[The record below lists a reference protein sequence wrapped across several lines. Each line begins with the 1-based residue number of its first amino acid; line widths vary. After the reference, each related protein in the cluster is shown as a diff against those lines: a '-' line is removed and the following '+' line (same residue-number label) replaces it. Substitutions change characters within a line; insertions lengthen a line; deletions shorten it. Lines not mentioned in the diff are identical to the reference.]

1 VHTGT
6 TRVRSWPLPPMTDL
20 TDKPVVI
27 QCAVTG
33 SADPDPARRPNVPLT
48 TGAIAD
54 EAVAAWRAGAAV
66 IHLHAREED
75 GTPTQDPAAFARL
88 VDAIR
93 ERGCE
98 AILNLSCGTAGGRVS
113 GDERFALL
121 ELQPEMA
128 SFDAGTINFGDR
140 IFEGDLPFLRR
151 MAEAFARHGVTPE
164 IECFDTGHVGIAL
177 QLREESL
184 LRDPLRV
191 QLVLGVPGTGVP
203 ATFAQAEHMLRML
216 PDGAPWSICAIG
228 RSQLAMNTYCLIA
241 GGHVRTGLEDN
252 LWYARGERATNA
264 MLVERVVRIA
274 GEIGRAVATPD
285 QAREILA
292 LGSDDL

>member
-1 VHTGT
+1 MPEV
-6 TRVRSWPLPPMTDL
+6 SDQ
-20 TDKPVVI
+20 PVVI

-33 SADPDPARRPNVPLT
+33 SSDPDPERRPNVPLT
-48 TGAIAD
+48 TEAIAA

-75 GTPTQDPAAFARL
+75 GTPTQDPAAYARL

-98 AILNLSCGTAGGRVS
+98 AILNLSCGTAGSRVS
-113 GDERFALL
+113 GDARFALL
-121 ELQPEMA
+121 ELEPEMA
-128 SFDAGTINFGDR
+128 SFDAGSINFGER

-151 MAEAFARHGVTPE
+151 MAEAFARHGVVPE
-164 IECFDTGHVGIAL
+164 IECFDSGHVGIAL
-177 QLREESL
+177 QLRDEGL
-184 LRDPLRV
+184 LQDPLRV

-203 ATFAQAEHMLRML
+203 ASFAQADHMLRML
-216 PDGAPWSICAIG
+216 PEGVPWSICAIG
-228 RSQLAMNTYCLIA
+228 RRQLVMNTYCLIA

-264 MLVERVVRIA
+264 MLVERVVRLA
-274 GEIGRAVATPD
+274 AEVGRPVATPQ
-285 QAREILA
+285 QARELLA
-292 LGSDDL
+292 LGGA

>member
-1 VHTGT
+1 MPEL
-6 TRVRSWPLPPMTDL
+6 SDQ
-20 TDKPVVI
+20 PVVI

-33 SADPDPARRPNVPLT
+33 SSDADPERRPNVPLT
-48 TGAIAD
+48 TEAIAA

-66 IHLHAREED
+66 VHLHAREED
-75 GTPTQDPAAFARL
+75 GTPTQDPAAYARL

-98 AILNLSCGTAGGRVS
+98 AILNLSCGTAGSRVS
-113 GDERFALL
+113 GDARFALL
-121 ELQPEMA
+121 ELEPEMA
-128 SFDAGTINFGDR
+128 SFDSGSVNFGER

-151 MAEAFARHGVTPE
+151 MAEAFARHGVVPE
-164 IECFDTGHVGIAL
+164 IECFDSGHVGIAL
-177 QLREESL
+177 QLRDEGL

-203 ATFAQAEHMLRML
+203 ASFAQADHMLRML
-216 PDGAPWSICAIG
+216 PEGVPWSICAIG
-228 RSQLAMNTYCLIA
+228 RRQLAMNTYCLIA

-264 MLVERVVRIA
+264 MLVERVVRLA
-274 GEIGRAVATPD
+274 AEVGRPVATSQ
-285 QAREILA
+285 QARELLA
-292 LGSDDL
+292 LGGA

>member
-1 VHTGT
+1 MPEL
-6 TRVRSWPLPPMTDL
+6 SDQ
-20 TDKPVVI
+20 PVVI

-33 SADPDPARRPNVPLT
+33 SSDADPERRPNVPLT
-48 TGAIAD
+48 TEAIAA

-75 GTPTQDPAAFARL
+75 GTPTQDPAAYARL

-98 AILNLSCGTAGGRVS
+98 AILNLSCGTAGSRAS
-113 GDERFALL
+113 GDARFALL
-121 ELQPEMA
+121 ELEPEMA
-128 SFDAGTINFGDR
+128 SFDAGSINFGER

-151 MAEAFARHGVTPE
+151 MAEAFARHGVVPE
-164 IECFDTGHVGIAL
+164 IECFDSGHVGIAL
-177 QLREESL
+177 QLRDEGL

-203 ATFAQAEHMLRML
+203 ASFAQADHMLRML
-216 PDGAPWSICAIG
+216 PEGVPWSICAIG
-228 RSQLAMNTYCLIA
+228 RRQLVMNTYCLIA

-264 MLVERVVRIA
+264 MLVERVVRLA
-274 GEIGRAVATPD
+274 AEVGRPVATPQ
-285 QAREILA
+285 QARELLA
-292 LGSDDL
+292 LGGA

>member
-1 VHTGT
+1 M
-6 TRVRSWPLPPMTDL
+6 PDL
-20 TDKPVVI
+20 TDQPVVI

-33 SADPDPARRPNVPLT
+33 SADPDPERRPNVPLT
-48 TGAIAD
+48 TAAIAD

-75 GTPTQDPAAFARL
+75 GTPTQDPAVYSRL

-98 AILNLSCGTAGGRVS
+98 AILNLSCGTAGSRVS

-121 ELQPEMA
+121 DLEPEMA
-128 SFDAGTINFGDR
+128 SFDSGSINFGER

-151 MAEAFARHGVTPE
+151 MAEAFARRGVVPE
-164 IECFDTGHVGIAL
+164 IECFDSGHVGIAL
-177 QLREESL
+177 ALREEGL
-184 LRDPLRV
+184 LKDPLRV

-203 ATFAQAEHMLRML
+203 ASFAQADHMLRML
-216 PDGAPWSICAIG
+216 PPGAPWSICAIG
-228 RSQLAMNTYCLIA
+228 RSQLPMNTYCLIA

-264 MLVERVVRIA
+264 MLVERVVRLA
-274 GEIGRAVATPD
+274 GELGRPVATPQ

-292 LGSDDL
+292 FEAV